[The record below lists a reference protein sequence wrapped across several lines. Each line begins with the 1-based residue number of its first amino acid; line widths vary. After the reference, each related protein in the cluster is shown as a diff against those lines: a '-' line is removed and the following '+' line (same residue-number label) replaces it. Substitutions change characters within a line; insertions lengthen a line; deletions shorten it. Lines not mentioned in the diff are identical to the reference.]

1 MRCAIV
7 SLVLFLAAAVPVL
20 SVDGR
25 EAGKLGMLTI
35 LSPAFANNGNMP
47 AKYTCDASDINPPLV
62 IENVPAGTRS
72 LALIVDDPD
81 APVGIWVHWVMWNI
95 DPKTKEIRENSAPAS
110 AEEGWNDWRRNRY
123 NGPCPPSGTHRYFF
137 RLYALNSRLS
147 LRRDATKADLEK
159 AMKGRIIAKAELIG
173 LYKRK

>member
-7 SLVLFLAAAVPVL
+7 SLGLFLAVTVPAL
-20 SVDGR
+20 SIAGR
-25 EAGKLGMLTI
+25 EAGKPGMFAV
-35 LSPAFANNGNMP
+35 LSPAFANNDNIP
-47 AKYTCDASDINPPLV
+47 VKYTCDASDINPPLV
-62 IENVPAGTRS
+62 IENVPDGTRS

-81 APVGIWVHWVMWNI
+81 APVGIWVHWIIWNI
-95 DPKTKEIRENSAPAS
+95 GPKTKEIRENSAPAN
-110 AEEGWNDWRRNRY
+110 AEEGRNDWRRNRY

-147 LRRDATKADLEK
+147 LGRNATKADLEK
-159 AMKGRIIAKAELIG
+159 AMKGRIIAEAELVG